1 MSIQEKPFTLPL
13 RSPLLWYNGL
23 KTEEEGELVAQ
34 QQQAIFHLFPKF
46 LKQRLL
52 ISVWND
58 AEEGQSG

>member
-1 MSIQEKPFTLPL
+1 MSIQEKSLTLPP
-13 RSPLLWYNGL
+13 RSPLLWYKGL

-52 ISVWND
+52 ISGWNE
-58 AEEGQSG
+58 AEGQSG